1 MRDPQTLQLTETGQD
16 SATRFGRRLATV
28 ALFTFGFL
36 FSYWYLDAYYMG
48 DQLFYRNFYGALFGT
63 APQLWAA
70 LQESYLGSSE
80 PLYRYVIGIG
90 AFYDVD
96 RLSYLSFWNAAL
108 IASIGYVLFKYRS
121 GLLFALLLLTNY
133 YLLVLLGPAERLKF
147 AYICFVLGFASQ
159 NIAVRVALSLASFF
173 FHTQALIQFAST
185 GAYLLVREYRYF
197 VASPVRL
204 LGSVIAAAAGLGA
217 VFYVF
222 YALLGSSITLKM
234 EVYSSASEGY
244 LEALQWALILGGGLV
259 VFRNRLAYFAG
270 MLPMGILTILFGNR
284 VNVATF
290 VFFVALAITQRKTA
304 HPIVLAVMAYMSL
317 KSIPFMINVLRYG
330 TGYLEG

>member
-1 MRDPQTLQLTETGQD
+1 MLQSTETQQER
-16 SATRFGRRLATV
+16 ATRFGRSIAMISLF
-28 ALFTFGFL
+28 ALGFL

-48 DQLFYRNFYGALFGT
+48 DQVFYRNFYGALFGT
-63 APQLWAA
+63 APRLWAS

-80 PLYRYVIGIG
+80 PFYRYVIGAG

-121 GLLFALLLLTNY
+121 GLIFSLLLLTNY

-147 AYICFVLGFASQ
+147 AYICFVLAFTSQ
-159 NIAVRVALSLASFF
+159 NVAFRAALSIASFF
-173 FHTQALIQFAST
+173 FHTQALIQFASA

-197 VASPVRL
+197 IASPTRL
-204 LGSVIAAAAGLGA
+204 LGSVIAAAVGLGA

-222 YALLGSSITLKM
+222 FALLGSSITLKM
-234 EVYSSASEGY
+234 EVYSSTSEGY
-244 LEALQWALILGGGLV
+244 LEAFQWALILGGGLV

-270 MLPMGILTILFGNR
+270 MLPMGVLTILFGNR
-284 VNVATF
+284 VNVATL
-290 VFFVALAITQRKTA
+290 VFFVSMAIAHRKTA

-317 KSIPFMINVLRYG
+317 KSIPFMINIMQYG
-330 TGYLEG
+330 TGYLDG